1 MKNIIT
7 IITLSSLI
15 LTSCGSD
22 KKENVA
28 DLPAI
33 PVKVAGNSGNSNS
46 PYVTAS
52 GKIESENSA
61 NLSTRMMGY
70 VTKVNVKVGQNVSAG
85 QLLVSINNTDL
96 QAKKAQVDASITQ
109 ATAGYNNAKKDYDR
123 FVNLFAQQS
132 ASQKELDDMTARYE
146 MAKAG
151 LEAAKQM
158 RNEVM
163 AQFSYSN
170 ITAPFSGT
178 VTNTFVKEGDMANPG
193 MPLVS
198 IEGASRL
205 QVTAMVSE
213 SDISNV
219 KNGMPVKINVKSL
232 NKEVAGKV
240 SEVSLS
246 AKNTGGQYLVKV
258 TLDKMDKE
266 ILSGM
271 FVNVQFPTAKKVATA
286 VKSINKEVAGKVSE
300 VSLSAKNTG
309 GQYLVKVTLDKMDK
323 EILSGMFVNVQFPT
337 AKIETTAVKSDVVM
351 VPESALV
358 KQGQLTGI
366 YTVGSGNVAILRW
379 LRIGKTFGNQVEVL
393 SGLSADEQY
402 IVSAEGKLFNG
413 AKVSVQ

>member
-1 MKNIIT
+1 MKKIIT
-7 IITLSSLI
+7 VVTIASLI
-15 LTSCGSD
+15 ITSCGSD
-22 KKENVA
+22 KKENITN
-28 DLPAI
+28 LPAI
-33 PVKVAGNSGNSNS
+33 PVQVSGNTENSNS
-46 PYVTAS
+46 AYITAS

-96 QAKKAQVDASITQ
+96 LAKKAQVDASITQ

-205 QVTAMVSE
+205 QVTTMVSE

-219 KNGMPVKINVKSL
+219 KNGMPVIINVKSL

-258 TLDKMDKE
+258 ILDKMDKT

-271 FVNVQFPTAKKVATA
+271 FVNVQFQKAKK
-286 VKSINKEVAGKVSE
+286 
-300 VSLSAKNTG
+300 
-309 GQYLVKVTLDKMDK
+309 
-323 EILSGMFVNVQFPT
+323 EITST
-337 AKIETTAVKSDVVM
+337 VKSDIVLVS
-351 VPESALV
+351 EDALV

-366 YTVGSGNVAILRW
+366 YTIGSGNVAILRW

-402 IVSAEGKLFNG
+402 IISAEGKLFNG
-413 AKVSVQ
+413 AKIQLAN

>member
-1 MKNIIT
+1 MQKKTTTMKKIIA
-7 IITLSSLI
+7 ILSITAVV
-15 LTSCGSD
+15 LTSCGGD
-22 KKENVA
+22 KKEPITKE
-28 DLPAI
+28 PAI
-33 PVKVAGNSGNSNS
+33 AVKVSGVSENDNS
-46 PYVTAS
+46 PFVTAS
-52 GKIESENSA
+52 GKIEAENSA

-70 VTKVNVKVGQNVSAG
+70 VTKVHVKVGQKVGAG

-96 QAKKAQVDASITQ
+96 QAKKAQVDASILQ

-123 FVNLFAQQS
+123 FVNLYKQQS

-151 LEAAKQM
+151 LEGAKQM

-198 IEGASRL
+198 VEGASRL

-213 SDISNV
+213 NDIASI
-219 KNGMPVKINVKSL
+219 KKGMPVKVLVKSSNATL
-232 NKEVAGKV
+232 SGKV

-246 AKNTGGQYLVKV
+246 ATNTGGQYLVKV
-258 TLDKMDKE
+258 NLDKTDSSV
-266 ILSGM
+266 LSGM
-271 FVNVQFPTAKKVATA
+271 FVNVQFPVENKAQA
-286 VKSINKEVAGKVSE
+286 VQTDRV
-300 VSLSAKNTG
+300 L
-309 GQYLVKVTLDKMDK
+309 
-323 EILSGMFVNVQFPT
+323 
-337 AKIETTAVKSDVVM
+337 

-366 YTVGSGNVAILRW
+366 YTIGTGNIAILRW
-379 LRIGKTFGNQVEVL
+379 LRTGKNFGNQVEVL
-393 SGLSADEQY
+393 SGLSANEQY
-402 IVSAEGKLFNG
+402 IVSAEGKLYNG
-413 AKVSVQ
+413 ALVSVQ

>member
-1 MKNIIT
+1 MKKIIAILT
-7 IITLSSLI
+7 IASLI

-22 KKENVA
+22 KKETVA
-28 DLPAI
+28 DLPVI
-33 PVKVAGNSGNSNS
+33 SVKVAGNSEASNS
-46 PYVTAS
+46 SYITAS

-271 FVNVQFPTAKKVATA
+271 FVNVQFQKAKK
-286 VKSINKEVAGKVSE
+286 
-300 VSLSAKNTG
+300 
-309 GQYLVKVTLDKMDK
+309 
-323 EILSGMFVNVQFPT
+323 EITQS
-337 AKIETTAVKSDVVM
+337 VKSDIVL

-358 KQGQLTGI
+358 RQGQLTGV
-366 YTVGSGNVAILRW
+366 YTVGSDNVAILRW

-393 SGLSADEQY
+393 SGLAADEQY

-413 AKVSVQ
+413 AKVQLAN

>member
-1 MKNIIT
+1 MKKIIT
-7 IITLSSLI
+7 VVTIASLI
-15 LTSCGSD
+15 ITSCGSD
-22 KKENVA
+22 KKENITN
-28 DLPAI
+28 LPAI
-33 PVKVAGNSGNSNS
+33 PVQVSGNTENSNS
-46 PYVTAS
+46 AYITAS

-96 QAKKAQVDASITQ
+96 LAKKAQVDASITQ

-123 FVNLFAQQS
+123 FTNLFAQQS

-219 KNGMPVKINVKSL
+219 KNGMPVIINVKSL

-258 TLDKMDKE
+258 ILDKMDKT

-271 FVNVQFPTAKKVATA
+271 FVNVQFQKAKK
-286 VKSINKEVAGKVSE
+286 
-300 VSLSAKNTG
+300 
-309 GQYLVKVTLDKMDK
+309 
-323 EILSGMFVNVQFPT
+323 EITST
-337 AKIETTAVKSDVVM
+337 VKSDIVL

-358 KQGQLTGI
+358 RQGQLTGI
-366 YTVGSGNVAILRW
+366 YTIGSGNVAILRW
-379 LRIGKTFGNQVEVL
+379 LRIGKTFGDQVEIL
-393 SGLSADEQY
+393 SGLSAEEQY

-413 AKVSVQ
+413 AKVQLAN

>member
-1 MKNIIT
+1 MKKIIA
-7 IITLSSLI
+7 ILSISAVL
-15 LTSCGSD
+15 LTSCGGD
-22 KKENVA
+22 KKEQITKEA
-28 DLPAI
+28 AI
-33 PVKVAGNSGNSNS
+33 AVKVSGVSENDNS
-46 PYVTAS
+46 PFVTAS
-52 GKIESENSA
+52 GKIEAENSA

-70 VTKVNVKVGQNVSAG
+70 VTKLHVKVGQKVGAG

-96 QAKKAQVDASITQ
+96 QAKKAQVDASILQ

-123 FVNLFAQQS
+123 FVNLYKQQS

-151 LEAAKQM
+151 LEGAKQM

-198 IEGASRL
+198 VEGASRL

-213 SDISNV
+213 NDIASI
-219 KNGMPVKINVKSL
+219 KKGMPVKVLVKSSNANL
-232 NKEVAGKV
+232 TGKV

-246 AKNTGGQYLVKV
+246 ATNTGGQYLVKV
-258 TLDKMDKE
+258 NLDKTDSSV
-266 ILSGM
+266 LSGM
-271 FVNVQFPTAKKVATA
+271 FVNVQFPVENKTQA
-286 VKSINKEVAGKVSE
+286 VQ
-300 VSLSAKNTG
+300 T
-309 GQYLVKVTLDKMDK
+309 DR
-323 EILSGMFVNVQFPT
+323 IL
-337 AKIETTAVKSDVVM
+337 

-366 YTVGSGNVAILRW
+366 YTIGTGNVAILRW
-379 LRIGKTFGNQVEVL
+379 LRIGKNFGNQVEVL
-393 SGLSADEQY
+393 SGLSASEQY
-402 IVSAEGKLFNG
+402 IVSADGKLYNG
-413 AKVSVQ
+413 ATVSIQ